1 MADTRGLA
9 SLQEG
14 LAKCSC
20 IHSNLR
26 TWVLVITTFPQS
38 IVGWEP
44 PYLLVPGE
52 FSSITMMLICV
63 LLVIQHQKTL
73 AKHSSV

>member
-1 MADTRGLA
+1 M
-9 SLQEG
+9 
-14 LAKCSC
+14 
-20 IHSNLR
+20 
-26 TWVLVITTFPQS
+26 LVITTFPQS

-52 FSSITMMLICV
+52 FSSITVMLICV